1 MSKIWRAKIITLI
14 AALMLTMQGGS
25 PSLALTPEER
35 LDDPRLEQR
44 ARDLS
49 LQLRCLVCQNQSI
62 DDSDAPFAQDL
73 RRLIR
78 RDIEAGKSDDDII
91 AFLRQRYGD
100 YVLLN
105 PPLTSSTYLLW
116 IAPFAILG
124 LGIGIVFLSRRKQH
138 HENEAD
144 ERKDQ

>member
-1 MSKIWRAKIITLI
+1 MIRFTLL
-14 AALMLTMQGGS
+14 LMLAVLTFQ
-25 PSLALTPEER
+25 PAAAITPEER
-35 LDDPRLEQR
+35 LSDPKLEER

-78 RDIEAGKSDDDII
+78 RDIAAGKTDQDIVD
-91 AFLRQRYGD
+91 FLRLRYGD

-105 PPLTSSTYLLW
+105 PPLTATTYLLW
-116 IAPFAILG
+116 LAPFAILA
-124 LGIGIVFLSRRKQH
+124 LGIVIVAVARR
-138 HENEAD
+138 NRTPVNGDAP
-144 ERKDQ
+144 

>member
-1 MSKIWRAKIITLI
+1 MKRIARVNIITVI
-14 AALMLTMQGGS
+14 MAMMLAISGPS

-62 DDSDAPFAQDL
+62 DDSDAPFAQDM

-105 PPLTSSTYLLW
+105 PPLTSSTYVLW
-116 IAPFAILG
+116 TAPFVILV
-124 LGIGIVFLSRRKQH
+124 LGVGIVFLTRRKQH
-138 HENEAD
+138 PQNPSDQENSG
-144 ERKDQ
+144 

>member
-1 MSKIWRAKIITLI
+1 MKRIARINIITVI
-14 AALMLTMQGGS
+14 MAIMLAISGLS

-62 DDSDAPFAQDL
+62 DDSDAPFAQDM

-105 PPLTSSTYLLW
+105 PPLTSSTYVLW
-116 IAPFAILG
+116 AAPFVILV
-124 LGIGIVFLSRRKQH
+124 LGVGIVFLTRRKQH
-138 HENEAD
+138 PQNPSDQENSG
-144 ERKDQ
+144 

>member
-1 MSKIWRAKIITLI
+1 MKRFCRINIITVI
-14 AALMLTMQGGS
+14 MAMMLAIHGAS

-35 LDDPRLEQR
+35 LDDPKLEQR

-62 DDSDAPFAQDL
+62 DDSDAPFAQDM

-105 PPLTSSTYLLW
+105 PPLTSSTYILW
-116 IAPFAILG
+116 AAPFVILVLG
-124 LGIGIVFLSRRKQH
+124 LGIVFLSRRRQH
-138 HENEAD
+138 RLSKAD
-144 ERKDQ
+144 QEKSG